1 MESNWK
7 FGPGAGKK
15 PLDPFLFEVE
25 ATGGEAGAE
34 EEEHP
39 HLSTPPAEPERG
51 YICDDGICQAKPC
64 KDLKPSRIR
73 LSGRNWFCTFSKK
86 IRLWRQARSR
96 RGHPGGEGT
105 DPAEIFIQV
114 EVENGRLLFWKI
126 TREEVSPVE
135 GNGIPENCRVV
146 SFTRED
152 YRILAKKGVSIQKAK
167 SLACRETASLE
178 KMRVVNLSRRLGI
191 IYATGIGRLR
201 QVPFQLVPGMA
212 CLDQLMKERGD
223 ALPVAAGFHL
233 GHPEGT
239 RLLLVH
245 AVKPDTNVAE
255 MLVSINPVNQEEIL
269 KKFTTRHKLQDIR
282 IYDSVALLVHAA
294 VLPAYPDRAE
304 WNGIDSALISR
315 YAGVAAGMASLLSLV
330 WAVVFFVRIHVMHTS
345 NLTLQRAINQEK
357 ERIGKQIAEHP
368 AAFARK
374 VSLLETGIFR
384 RAQVLWRPGSTVS
397 VKATLDLSV
406 YTVSLP
412 LVNPT
417 LFEPGRPSAF
427 PVSSP
432 GEITSVLMLKPPAG
446 CEKSGLLT
454 TGDMN
459 EIDLQ
464 FHCTAPHSVLDS
476 LVGS

>member
-1 MESNWK
+1 
-7 FGPGAGKK
+7 
-15 PLDPFLFEVE
+15 
-25 ATGGEAGAE
+25 
-34 EEEHP
+34 
-39 HLSTPPAEPERG
+39 
-51 YICDDGICQAKPC
+51 
-64 KDLKPSRIR
+64 
-73 LSGRNWFCTFSKK
+73 
-86 IRLWRQARSR
+86 
-96 RGHPGGEGT
+96 
-105 DPAEIFIQV
+105 
-114 EVENGRLLFWKI
+114 
-126 TREEVSPVE
+126 
-135 GNGIPENCRVV
+135 
-146 SFTRED
+146 
-152 YRILAKKGVSIQKAK
+152 
-167 SLACRETASLE
+167 
-178 KMRVVNLSRRLGI
+178 
-191 IYATGIGRLR
+191 
-201 QVPFQLVPGMA
+201 
-212 CLDQLMKERGD
+212 
-223 ALPVAAGFHL
+223 
-233 GHPEGT
+233 
-239 RLLLVH
+239 
-245 AVKPDTNVAE
+245 
-255 MLVSINPVNQEEIL
+255 VNQEELL